1 MNKICVAIKANT
13 QKQTLKMIKK
23 AKAADII
30 EIRLDFR
37 KEFLNLESLRNSTK
51 NPLIATN
58 RRQDQGGHSRETE
71 RERIQLLFNAVDVG
85 FNYVDIASTTHDLKN
100 IVNEIKKS
108 GAKVILS
115 YHDFEKPLIL
125 NQLETKHHE
134 LAVLKGDIT
143 KIIGWTNNYDDN
155 LPYLEYNNKHP
166 GNISFGMGIYGIVS
180 RVLAPITGAA
190 FTYASIDT
198 NEEVAPGQI
207 SVCELKET
215 YLRLK
220 L

>member
-1 MNKICVAIKANT
+1 MNKICVTIKANT

-37 KEFLNLESLRNSTK
+37 KEPLNLESLRNSTK
-51 NPLIATN
+51 KTLIATN

-71 RERIQLLFNAVDVG
+71 KERVQLLFNAVDVG
-85 FNYVDIASTTHDLKN
+85 FNYIDMASTTHNLNN
-100 IVNEIKKS
+100 IVDEIKKS
-108 GAKVILS
+108 GVKVILS
-115 YHDFEKPLIL
+115 HHDFKKPLIL
-125 NQLETKHHE
+125 NQLKTKHQE
-134 LAVLKGDIT
+134 LNVLGGDLI

-166 GNISFGMGIYGIVS
+166 GNISFGMGVYGIIS
-180 RVLAPITGAA
+180 RVLAPFTGAA
-190 FTYASIDT
+190 FTYASLET
-198 NEEVAPGQI
+198 GKEVAPGQV
-207 SVCELKET
+207 SVCDLKET